1 MTTIA
6 FDGKT
11 LASDS
16 QLTAGTLRLDTN
28 TKKIYQPEPTEQWVV
43 DGKRAIAFGVAGS
56 LGATEIVHG
65 ALRSV
70 MSGYSGLNSTTRFIK
85 GESLKYIVITESGE
99 VYAGGQYSDDEV
111 PWIAKVQPPIAVG
124 SGSEYALGAM
134 AAGVSAAEAVR
145 IAMRF
150 DVNTGGDIQTIDIKT
165 EVNHAGVRSTQA

>member
-6 FDGKT
+6 FDGNT

-16 QLTAGTLRLDTN
+16 QLTAGTLRLDSN
-28 TKKIYQPEPTEQWVV
+28 TKKIYRPESNEQWVV

-70 MSGYSGLNSTTRFIK
+70 MVGYSGLNSTTRFIK

-99 VYAGGQYSDDEV
+99 VYAGGQYSDEEI
-111 PWIAKVQPPIAVG
+111 PWLAKVQPPIAVG
-124 SGSEYALGAM
+124 SGSEYAMGAM

-145 IAMRF
+145 IAMHF
-150 DVNTGGDIQTIDIKT
+150 DVNTGGPVQEIVIVPET
-165 EVNHAGVRSTQA
+165 